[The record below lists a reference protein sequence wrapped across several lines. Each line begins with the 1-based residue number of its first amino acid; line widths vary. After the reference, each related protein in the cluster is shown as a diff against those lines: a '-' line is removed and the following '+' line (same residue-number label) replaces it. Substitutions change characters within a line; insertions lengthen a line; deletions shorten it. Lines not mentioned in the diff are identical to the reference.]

1 MRQVDRE
8 IKSGRYSERF
18 LDLFEEDPFYFAAY
32 RVYYLLAMHGQVMS
46 SSVPFV
52 HRWFFLP
59 AILAYITVKRLT
71 GIARA
76 TAPVVEGH
84 VFCCHST
91 ADYKIAAFFELFDA
105 IEEPCTVLAV
115 EGAKRRFLDSEN
127 RPEDAVVTFGETF
140 TRVSPIGVLR
150 ALPWLWRITRE
161 VGDGLE
167 VESTRHRIVVFNFL
181 VTEHVKS
188 VALNQSARSV
198 DSFHTY
204 SPAPYQITSIPPQ
217 DIYAYQHGIETG
229 RNDRSFAIPPYVP
242 INYFVWGAPWKR
254 SFERKAHPE
263 ASIYAVGSPRLDRIF
278 RRHREVDPT
287 YDVLFISG
295 SHVLDAEHLDARAY
309 RELVETVVEFAE
321 EREWSLK
328 IKLHPIETPER
339 YEEWGYEAYVTP
351 ESDLEALL
359 TNASVAVTDGSSA
372 FIESV
377 IIGTPVVVAQQSL
390 DMGLDRYGVP
400 GATFPDSTAGVRRS
414 LGDLHGRHVSQ
425 EDLID
430 SDVLVVGDSVE
441 RIADVLGATLATG
454 LSATA

>member
-1 MRQVDRE
+1 MRQVEKE
-8 IKSGRYSERF
+8 IKSGQYSEQF

-32 RVYYLLAMHGQVMS
+32 RVYYLLAMHGRVMS

-52 HRWFFLP
+52 HRLFFLP
-59 AILAYITVKRLT
+59 AILLYITVKRLT
-71 GIARA
+71 GIAGT

-91 ADYKIAAFFELFDA
+91 ADYKIGAFFELFDA
-105 IEEPCTVLAV
+105 IEEPTTVLAV
-115 EGAKRRFLDSEN
+115 EGAKRRFLDSED

-140 TRVSPIGVLR
+140 TRVSPIRVLR

-167 VESTRHRIVVFNFL
+167 VESTRYRIVVFNFL

-188 VALNQSARSV
+188 EALHRSARSV

-217 DIYAYQHGIETG
+217 DIYAYQHGIET
-229 RNDRSFAIPPYVP
+229 DHTERSFAIPPYVP

-263 ASIYAVGSPRLDRIF
+263 ASIYAVGSPRLDRMF

-295 SHVLDAEHLDARAY
+295 SHVIGQDNIDAHAY
-309 RELVETVVEFAE
+309 RGLVETVVGAAVD
-321 EREWSLK
+321 REWSLK

-339 YEEWGYEAYVTP
+339 YEEWGYEAYVTS
-351 ESDLEALL
+351 ENDLEDLL
-359 TNASVAVTDGSSA
+359 RNAAVAVTDVSSA

-377 IIGTPVVVAQQSL
+377 VMGTPIVVAQQSL
-390 DMGLDRYGVP
+390 DRGLDRYGVP
-400 GATFPDSTAGVRRS
+400 GAIFPDSTAGVRRS
-414 LGDLHGRHVSQ
+414 LGDVHGRHISQ
-425 EDLID
+425 KDLID
-430 SDVLVVGDSVE
+430 SDALVIGDSVE
-441 RIADVLGATLATG
+441 RIADILGATLTTG
-454 LSATA
+454 LGATA